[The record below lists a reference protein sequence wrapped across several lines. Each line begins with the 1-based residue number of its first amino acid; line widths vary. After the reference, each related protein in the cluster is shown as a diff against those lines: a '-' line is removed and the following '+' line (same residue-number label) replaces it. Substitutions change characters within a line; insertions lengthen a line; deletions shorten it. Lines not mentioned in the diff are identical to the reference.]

1 MQDTKGHGAPGGPKV
16 GNAQTCVAYIPAHLR
31 RNLIPVIFKRGP
43 RPKWEDSN
51 WFAVWLRL
59 AREGKECN

>member
-1 MQDTKGHGAPGGPKV
+1 M
-16 GNAQTCVAYIPAHLR
+16 GNAQTCVACIPAHLR
-31 RNLIPVIFKRGP
+31 RNLIPVIFKREP